1 MTSDV
6 RETALEQVE
15 SVEDRQVGRR
25 YIRSGHRDGL
35 NGARRESREQAALS
49 ILTPSY
55 DTFTGAD
62 RRLEA
67 NQSVRARTCDLPL
80 LSPLLLTLFYRN
92 YTHSTCN
99 WRSPVPQETE

>member
-1 MTSDV
+1 MDCPQRSSPAANFVVKPPRAPTTG
-6 RETALEQVE
+6 ETALEEVE

-35 NGARRESREQAALS
+35 NGARRENREQATLS

-55 DTFTGAD
+55 NTFTGAD

-67 NQSVRARTCDLPL
+67 NQFVRACTCDLPFPPSFDAI
-80 LSPLLLTLFYRN
+80 LS
-92 YTHSTCN
+92 
-99 WRSPVPQETE
+99 